1 MDFILSNSEENK
13 DFLINN
19 EFFSSLD
26 NKKSKNT
33 QILQGMS
40 PKEIAEDAL
49 RLAAEN
55 MTRILFP
62 SAEIKADEAGEIA
75 SQKRKANLWQH
86 LQTLDELTLITTKS

>member
-13 DFLINN
+13 DFLISN

-40 PKEIAEDAL
+40 PKEIADIVSDHLISIVKKQFQVAKEKYQE
-49 RLAAEN
+49 EN
-55 MTRILFP
+55 GIIKVKNIPELLP
-62 SAEIKADEAGEIA
+62 SKE
-75 SQKRKANLWQH
+75 
-86 LQTLDELTLITTKS
+86 

>member
-40 PKEIAEDAL
+40 PKEIADIVSDHLINIVKKQFQVAKEKYQKENGIVKV
-49 RLAAEN
+49 EN
-55 MTRILFP
+55 MPELLP
-62 SAEIKADEAGEIA
+62 SEE
-75 SQKRKANLWQH
+75 
-86 LQTLDELTLITTKS
+86 

>member
-40 PKEIAEDAL
+40 PKEIADIVSDHLINIVKKQFQVAKEKYQKENGIIKV
-49 RLAAEN
+49 EN
-55 MTRILFP
+55 MP
-62 SAEIKADEAGEIA
+62 
-75 SQKRKANLWQH
+75 
-86 LQTLDELTLITTKS
+86 ELSPNEK

>member
-40 PKEIAEDAL
+40 PKEIADIVSDHLISIVKKQFQVAKEKYQE
-49 RLAAEN
+49 EN
-55 MTRILFP
+55 GIIKVKNIPELLP
-62 SAEIKADEAGEIA
+62 SKE
-75 SQKRKANLWQH
+75 
-86 LQTLDELTLITTKS
+86 